1 MRHSTLAPELTVA
14 AEVYADPLATIA
26 DNGPRATARV
36 LAGLRQ
42 RFLLESSP
50 STPSVELIFEDL
62 DAVLGEYGGD
72 LMAAEIADI
81 RPRLHAAFRRIVF
94 VSQQP
99 NSGVSRHRFDA
110 SLRLLT
116 ERFPADFTAALGHLR
131 RLAMT
136 VSDLLDE
143 LLEDLP

>member
-1 MRHSTLAPELTVA
+1 MSHSTLAPEVIVA
-14 AEVYADPLATIA
+14 TEVSADPLATMA
-26 DNGPRATARV
+26 DNSPRAKARV

-42 RFLLESSP
+42 RFLLEHP
-50 STPSVELIFEDL
+50 STPNVELIFDDL

-72 LMAAEIADI
+72 LTAAEIADI

-99 NSGVSRHRFDA
+99 RSGVSRHRFDA